1 MARSDARFTIEDFIE
16 AIEWVTSEWDDFAW
30 TKSQFSHIAMEAL
43 ECLGIF
49 DCFGCGRN
57 CMDLDERF
65 MVHNALW
72 NAHGVEG
79 MLCVGCFEKRLGR
92 RLTPKDFT
100 ECDGNNFDGD
110 EKGWLKSPRLLN
122 RMGRKAA

>member
-1 MARSDARFTIEDFIE
+1 MSDPTFTLAEFYE
-16 AIEWVTSEWDDFAW
+16 AIEWAAGGFDDTGW
-30 TKSQFSHIAMEAL
+30 TKSQLATLAVEAVHDI
-43 ECLGIF
+43 LGIF

-57 CMDLDERF
+57 CMDIDERY

-100 ECDGNNFDGD
+100 ECNGNNFDGD